1 MGILG
6 QRNPS
11 KPLKEFPIRR
21 RSIQF
26 RRGTPMSE
34 PMFSDVVIHPRYPC
48 RWPPELK
55 WPNSNFSE
63 FPEMWR
69 FESEDLKKVLNL
81 EISAK
86 FLIRWYVFFWKLGC
100 RTGSPDDTRFHNRWL
115 EHDPNVFKFRI
126 IWHLEGT
133 SSTQC
138 KTWLQTWLSE
148 VVDALLLPS
157 SNSPISPSSVVKR
170 FRSIV
175 SWARRLSSNGAMHM
189 PFSSSNCSSWD
200 RLRNCSWLHSTIASS
215 FSSSVALPFKRFSSV
230 NFLIYRKNHSKHQN
244 NDDLRFGEA
253 LQNVKS
259 V

>member
-86 FLIRWYVFFWKLGC
+86 FLILRYVFFEIGMSNGIPWRYPFPKPMIGA
-100 RTGSPDDTRFHNRWL
+100 RPERVQI
-115 EHDPNVFKFRI
+115 PNYLTSWGHKFYAMQDLITNLAVWSSRCTFTAI
-126 IWHLEGT
+126 IKFAN
-133 SSTQC
+133 Q
-138 KTWLQTWLSE
+138 
-148 VVDALLLPS
+148 
-157 SNSPISPSSVVKR
+157 
-170 FRSIV
+170 SIV
-175 SWARRLSSNGAMHM
+175 
-189 PFSSSNCSSWD
+189 C
-200 RLRNCSWLHSTIASS
+200 C
-215 FSSSVALPFKRFSSV
+215 
-230 NFLIYRKNHSKHQN
+230 
-244 NDDLRFGEA
+244 
-253 LQNVKS
+253 
-259 V
+259 